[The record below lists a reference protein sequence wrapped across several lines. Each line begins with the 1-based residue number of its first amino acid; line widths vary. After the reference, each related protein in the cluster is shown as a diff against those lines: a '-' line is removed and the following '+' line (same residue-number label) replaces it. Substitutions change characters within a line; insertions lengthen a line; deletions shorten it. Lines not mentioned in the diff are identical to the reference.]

1 VPLFTRSTRLRARPF
16 MLAWEL
22 IELVKLGL
30 QAHAPEMDWLLRSNI
45 HQLTATVPTHPPL
58 PELEIR
64 EIWSTWADLVG
75 AQRLAEAQLDG
86 VVRLKAVVEAYGDYL
101 VRLTIEAEL
110 PSIPPQRGLA

>member
-1 VPLFTRSTRLRARPF
+1 

-22 IELVKLGL
+22 IELVKVGL

-45 HQLTATVPTHPPL
+45 HQLTATVPTDPPL

-64 EIWSTWADLVG
+64 EIWSTWVDLVG
-75 AQRLAEAQLDG
+75 AQPLAEAQLDG
-86 VVRLKAVVEAYGDYL
+86 VVRLKAVVEAYGDHL